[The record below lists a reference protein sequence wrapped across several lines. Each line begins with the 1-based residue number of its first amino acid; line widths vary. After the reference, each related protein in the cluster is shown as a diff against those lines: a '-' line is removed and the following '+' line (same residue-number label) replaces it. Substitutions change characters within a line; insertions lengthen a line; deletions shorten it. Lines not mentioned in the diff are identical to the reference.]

1 MQYQCMSTYCD
12 IVSYTHFATKNGG
25 ITTNGHIMSY
35 NNIHIIKITTQPN
48 SYPGFIE
55 QFSPIVTL

>member
-25 ITTNGHIMSY
+25 ITTNGHIISY
-35 NNIHIIKITTQPN
+35 NNIHVIKFPAKSN
-48 SYPGFIE
+48 SYSG
-55 QFSPIVTL
+55 LN

>member
-25 ITTNGHIMSY
+25 ITTNGHIM
-35 NNIHIIKITTQPN
+35 
-48 SYPGFIE
+48 
-55 QFSPIVTL
+55 VTAAYQQLCERGARECVAAL